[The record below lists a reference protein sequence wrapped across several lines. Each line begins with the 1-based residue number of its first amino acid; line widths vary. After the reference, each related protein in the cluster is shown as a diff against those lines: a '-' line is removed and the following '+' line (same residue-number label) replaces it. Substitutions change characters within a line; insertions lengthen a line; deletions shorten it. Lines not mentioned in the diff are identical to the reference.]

1 MRILGTI
8 GLLALLTLSVSLGCR
23 AASKSTPP
31 KTNVSERSGTT
42 TNQTNSRNG
51 PNTGSGAAEEFL
63 VIADPGT
70 YPFPINKS
78 SRLNGLPLPFDNKDW
93 GKPDP
98 ATAEAIASFAQADGT
113 YSTDCINGEIKFVL
127 VEDGVTISQTAAFSD
142 ITCSTISLQS
152 SLNYVVRGMR
162 ISKTGSTF
170 DLVGSIADIFISPK
184 SSTTATQFNSEQKC
198 EISDW
203 SVNQNQSVA
212 GATCN
217 GVTYPAKGVMVSQK
231 MTFTET
237 SLTTAD
243 GTVYT
248 KLPPELAITGGSQIS
263 TSTSLLAFVTV
274 SLMNN
279 NTPFC
284 SGTLISE
291 SHVVTAAH
299 CIEAAENIPPD
310 NLSVGFGVT
319 GATKIKVVGLK
330 KHESYADQNLDSE
343 FTPALNADIGIVKL
357 AGPVPKP
364 YRSIA
369 LLPSTENLVT
379 NEKVYIAGFGLDETG
394 NAGVL
399 KASFSLFSAE
409 NSVSQNF
416 KTVSSV
422 TQSTCNGDSG
432 GPAFV
437 VRGNYYYLIGAT
449 SYGPSNFYCRGGD
462 SFFTDLRKFASWLE
476 ANAN

>member
-8 GLLALLTLSVSLGCR
+8 GTLALLTLSVGMGCR

-31 KTNVSERSGTT
+31 NTNVSERSGTT
-42 TNQTNSRNG
+42 TNQTNSRNN
-51 PNTGSGAAEEFL
+51 PNSGGGGAEEIL

-78 SRLNGLPLPFDNKDW
+78 ARLNGLPLPFDNKDW

-113 YSTDCINGEIKFVL
+113 YATDCNNGEIKLVL
-127 VEDGVTISQTAAFSD
+127 VEDGVTIAQTASFSESN
-142 ITCSTISLQS
+142 CNTISLLS
-152 SLNYVVRGMR
+152 TLNYVVRGMK
-162 ISKTGSTF
+162 IAKTGSTF
-170 DLVGSIADIFISPK
+170 DLTGSVVDIFISPK
-184 SSTTATQFNSEQKC
+184 SSSTTSQFNSEKKC
-198 EISDW
+198 GISQW
-203 SVNQNQSVA
+203 ILNQNQSVA
-212 GATCN
+212 GETCN
-217 GVTYPAKGVMVSQK
+217 GKTYPAQGSIVSQK
-231 MTFTET
+231 MTFTDT

-243 GTVYT
+243 GTVYS
-248 KLPPELAITGGSQIS
+248 KLPPAMAITGGSQIS
-263 TSTSLLAFVTV
+263 VSTSMLAFVTV

-299 CIEAAENIPPD
+299 CIEAAESIPSA

-319 GATKIKVVGLK
+319 GATKVKVLSLK
-330 KHESYADQNLDSE
+330 KHENYTDQNLDSE
-343 FTPALNADIGIVKL
+343 FTPALNADVGIVKL

-369 LLPSTENLVT
+369 LLPSTENLAA
-379 NEKVYIAGFGLDETG
+379 NEKVYIAGFGVDETG

-462 SFFTDLRKFASWLE
+462 SFFADLRRFSSWLE